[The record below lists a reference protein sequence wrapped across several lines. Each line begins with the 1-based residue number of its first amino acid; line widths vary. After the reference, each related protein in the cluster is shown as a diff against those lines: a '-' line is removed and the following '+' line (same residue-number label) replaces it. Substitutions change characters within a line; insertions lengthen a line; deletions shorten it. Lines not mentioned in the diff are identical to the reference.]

1 MHVRLTTLALAAIAL
16 LLLAAVAVAPAMR
29 MDLARSG
36 VPLKVAS
43 TAAPNDVPLSDIL
56 SGRYQPGFFPALDG
70 SVQAAPR
77 ADRIVWLRLQAN
89 VPPREAGERWYV
101 RLERA
106 PVDRVAVLLPGAPE
120 REVAEARYFRLGS
133 WDARWPD
140 GFVLPLPDAVVGD
153 VALYVRV
160 EGNVDADLRPQLI
173 DGRVLA
179 EREAAALRLFALV
192 YGVLLVSLA
201 LCVVPA
207 VRRSGAGGWS
217 MAALTAVSALA
228 IALINDHLPLP
239 LPLRAVVDPWL
250 AGGLVYAVTILLAG
264 ALLIVARRQSGLKA
278 NSATLAHWYH
288 RVGLVLILLAFAGT
302 RVPPE
307 YADLLRRV
315 AELVWSQAWLL
326 VLVAFA
332 LDHRRLRSVPIALM
346 ALLIA
351 ALVVRALAAG
361 GAVPASALALYGYQ
375 LLIATLMFALVL
387 LPWMRGLPVE
397 APKATAPEPEI
408 PVEDRW
414 ARAEAKMVAAIDAA
428 LRYGGGAEAD
438 WVVAR
443 RLIET
448 LKPLLE
454 ARSVAVARS
463 TLHGEDTII
472 AEPGETESVYAM
484 LLRDR
489 ARVLR
494 SLLRLG
500 TPQQLVLPMGID
512 GPSQVA
518 MVPYLVTERGRTGL
532 FAERG
537 WTGLFAERRGRGF
550 EPDELARIEMMVASA
565 RRVAASALDER
576 EAASRADLDPVLEV
590 LNAEALQ
597 RDLRTAFER
606 CRDNNEPIA
615 LLRVP
620 LAGEGGFE
628 GRAKALIGALEVLD
642 ALPSHLLGRPGPDEL
657 WMVLPGLDVPAA
669 RAFAEIL
676 HQRLSPA
683 AAPVSGLAPAGI
695 RPMVAEWVI
704 GIAAMLVGERV
715 PRPMIERAGE
725 ALNRARVPGA
735 QAVQAVVPA
744 LH

>member
-1 MHVRLTTLALAAIAL
+1 MHVRLTTFALAAIAL

-29 MDLARSG
+29 VDLARSS
-36 VPLKVAS
+36 VALQVAS
-43 TAAPNDVPLSDIL
+43 TAAPPDVPLADIL

-70 SVQAAPR
+70 AVQASPR
-77 ADRIVWLRLQAN
+77 GNRIVWLRLQAN

-106 PVDRVAVLLPGAPE
+106 PVDRVAVLLPRAPD
-120 REVAEARYFRLGS
+120 REVAESRYFRLGT

-140 GFVLPLPDAVVGD
+140 GFVLPLPDEVEGD
-153 VALYVRV
+153 AAIYVRV

-173 DGRVLA
+173 EGRVLA

-192 YGVLLVSLA
+192 YGVLLVSFVLA
-201 LCVVPA
+201 LLPA
-207 VRRSGAGGWS
+207 VRRAGAGGWG
-217 MAALTAVSALA
+217 MAALTAISTLA

-239 LPLRAVVDPWL
+239 LRAVFDPWL

-278 NSATLAHWYH
+278 NSSTLAQWYL
-288 RVGLVLILLAFAGT
+288 RIGLLLVVLAFAGT
-302 RVPPE
+302 RVPAE

-332 LDHRRLRSVPIALM
+332 LDRRRLRSVPITLM
-346 ALLIA
+346 VLLIA

-397 APKATAPEPEI
+397 APKAPAPAPEV
-408 PVEDRW
+408 PVAEQW
-414 ARAEAKMVAAIDAA
+414 SRAETKMVSAIDSA
-428 LRYGGGAEAD
+428 LRYGGGGEAD

-448 LKPLLE
+448 LKPLLG
-454 ARSVAVARS
+454 AQSVAIARS

-472 AEPGETESVYAM
+472 VEPGESESAYAM
-484 LLRDR
+484 LLRER

-500 TPQQLVLPMGID
+500 TPQQLVLPMGIQ

-518 MVPYLVTERGRTGL
+518 LVPYLIT
-532 FAERG
+532 ERG
-537 WTGLFAERRGRGF
+537 WTALFAERRGKGF
-550 EPDELARIEMMVASA
+550 EPDELARIESLVVAA
-565 RRVAASALDER
+565 RRVAATALDER
-576 EAASRADLDPVLEV
+576 EAAIRADLDPVLEV

-606 CRDNNEPIA
+606 CRDSSEPIA
-615 LLRVP
+615 LLRIP

-628 GRAKALIGALEVLD
+628 VRAKALIGALEVLD
-642 ALPSHLLGRPGPDEL
+642 SLPSHLLGRPGPDEL
-657 WMVLPGLDVPAA
+657 WMVLPGVDVPAA
-669 RAFAEIL
+669 RAFAETL

-683 AAPVSGLAPAGI
+683 VAPVSGLAPAGI
-695 RPMVAEWVI
+695 RPMVAEWVVGI
-704 GIAAMLVGERV
+704 GAIVVGERV

-744 LH
+744 MH

>member
-16 LLLAAVAVAPAMR
+16 LILAAVAVAPAMR
-29 MDLARSG
+29 VDLARSS
-36 VPLKVAS
+36 VPLQVAS
-43 TAAPNDVPLSDIL
+43 TAAPPDVPLADIL

-77 ADRIVWLRLQAN
+77 ADRIVWLRLQAS
-89 VPPREAGERWYV
+89 VPPRKAGDRWYV

-106 PVDRVAVLLPGAPE
+106 PVDRVAVLLPAAPG
-120 REVAEARYFRLGS
+120 REVAESRYFRLGN

-140 GFVLPLPDAVVGD
+140 GFVLPLSEDVQGD
-153 VALYVRV
+153 VAVYLRV

-179 EREAAALRLFALV
+179 EREAAAMRLFAMV
-192 YGVLLVSLA
+192 YGVLLVSIV

-207 VRRSGAGGWS
+207 VRRTGAGGWS
-217 MAALTAVSALA
+217 MAALTAIATLT
-228 IALINDHLPLP
+228 IALINDHLPIA
-239 LPLRAVVDPWL
+239 LRALLDPWL
-250 AGGLVYAVTILLAG
+250 AGGLVYAMTILLAG

-288 RVGLVLILLAFAGT
+288 RIGLVLVLLAFAGT
-302 RVPPE
+302 RVPPDF
-307 YADLLRRV
+307 ADLLRRV
-315 AELVWSQAWLL
+315 AEVVWSQAWLL

-332 LDHRRLRSVPIALM
+332 LDRRRLRSVPIALM
-346 ALLIA
+346 GLLIA

-397 APKATAPEPEI
+397 APKAAPPAPEVPLE
-408 PVEDRW
+408 ERW
-414 ARAEAKMVAAIDAA
+414 SSAEVKMVSAIDAA

-472 AEPGETESVYAM
+472 AEPGQSESVYAM

-518 MVPYLVTERGRTGL
+518 LVPYLIT
-532 FAERG
+532 ERG
-537 WTGLFAERRGRGF
+537 WTALFAERRGRGF
-550 EPDELARIEMMVASA
+550 EPDELARIESMVASA
-565 RRVAASALDER
+565 RRIAARALDER
-576 EAASRADLDPVLEV
+576 EAAIRADLDPVLEV

-597 RDLRTAFER
+597 RDLRIAFER
-606 CRDNNEPIA
+606 CRDNSEPIT
-615 LLRVP
+615 LLRIP

-628 GRAKALIGALEVLD
+628 SRAKTLIAALEVLD

-657 WMVLPGLDVPAA
+657 WMVLPGVDIPGA
-669 RAFAEIL
+669 RAFAEAL
-676 HQRLSPA
+676 HQRLSPVA
-683 AAPVSGLAPAGI
+683 PPVSGLAPAGI

-704 GIAAMLVGERV
+704 GIGAIVVGERV

-725 ALNRARVPGA
+725 AVGRARVPGA
-735 QAVQAVVPA
+735 PAVQAAVPA

>member
-16 LLLAAVAVAPAMR
+16 LILAAVAVAPAMR
-29 MDLARSG
+29 VDLARSS
-36 VPLKVAS
+36 VPLQVAS
-43 TAAPNDVPLSDIL
+43 TAAPPDVPLADIL

-77 ADRIVWLRLQAN
+77 ADRIVWLRLQAS
-89 VPPREAGERWYV
+89 VPPRKAGDRWYV

-106 PVDRVAVLLPGAPE
+106 PVDRVAVLLPAAPG
-120 REVAEARYFRLGS
+120 REVAESRYFRLGN

-140 GFVLPLPDAVVGD
+140 GFVLPLSEDVQGD
-153 VALYVRV
+153 VAVYLRV

-179 EREAAALRLFALV
+179 EREAAAMRLFAMV
-192 YGVLLVSLA
+192 YGVLLVSIV

-207 VRRSGAGGWS
+207 VRRTGAGGWS
-217 MAALTAVSALA
+217 MAALTAIATLT
-228 IALINDHLPLP
+228 IALINDHLPIA
-239 LPLRAVVDPWL
+239 LRALLDPWL
-250 AGGLVYAVTILLAG
+250 AGGLVYAMTILLAG

-288 RVGLVLILLAFAGT
+288 RIGLVLVLLAFAGT
-302 RVPPE
+302 RVPPDF
-307 YADLLRRV
+307 ADLLRRV
-315 AELVWSQAWLL
+315 AEVVWSQAWLL

-332 LDHRRLRSVPIALM
+332 LDRRRLRSVPIALM
-346 ALLIA
+346 GLLIA

-397 APKATAPEPEI
+397 APKAAPPAPEVPLE
-408 PVEDRW
+408 ERW
-414 ARAEAKMVAAIDAA
+414 SSAEAKMVSAIDAA

-472 AEPGETESVYAM
+472 AEPGQSESVYAM

-518 MVPYLVTERGRTGL
+518 LVPYLIT
-532 FAERG
+532 ERG
-537 WTGLFAERRGRGF
+537 WTALFAERRGRGF
-550 EPDELARIEMMVASA
+550 EPDELARIESMVASA
-565 RRVAASALDER
+565 RRIAARALDER
-576 EAASRADLDPVLEV
+576 EAAIRADLDPVLEV

-597 RDLRTAFER
+597 RDLRIAFER
-606 CRDNNEPIA
+606 CRDNSEPIT
-615 LLRVP
+615 LLRIP

-628 GRAKALIGALEVLD
+628 SRAKTLIAALEVLD

-657 WMVLPGLDVPAA
+657 WMVLPGVDIPGA
-669 RAFAEIL
+669 RAFAEAL
-676 HQRLSPA
+676 HQRLSPVA
-683 AAPVSGLAPAGI
+683 PPVSGLAPAGI

-704 GIAAMLVGERV
+704 GIGAIVVGERV

-725 ALNRARVPGA
+725 AVGRARVPGA
-735 QAVQAVVPA
+735 PAVQAAVPA

>member
-29 MDLARSG
+29 VDLARSN
-36 VPLKVAS
+36 VPLQVAS
-43 TAAPNDVPLSDIL
+43 TAAPADVPLADIL

-70 SVQAAPR
+70 SVQASPR
-77 ADRIVWLRLQAN
+77 TNRIVWLRLQAN

-106 PVDRVAVLLPGAPE
+106 PVERVAVLLPAAPTQ
-120 REVAEARYFRLGS
+120 EVAESRYFRLGN

-140 GFVLPLPDAVVGD
+140 GFVLPLPDAVHGEAAVY
-153 VALYVRV
+153 LRV

-179 EREAAALRLFALV
+179 EREAAAFRLFALV
-192 YGVLLVSLA
+192 YSVLFVSLM
-201 LCVVPA
+201 LCLLPA

-217 MAALTAVSALA
+217 MAALTGVSVTA
-228 IALINDHLPLP
+228 IALINDHLPT
-239 LPLRAVVDPWL
+239 PLRAMLEPWL
-250 AGGLVYAVTILLAG
+250 AGGLVYAITILLAG
-264 ALLIVARRQSGLKA
+264 ALLIVARRQSGLGA
-278 NSATLAHWYH
+278 NSSTLAHWYH
-288 RVGLVLILLAFAGT
+288 RIGLVLVLLAFAGT

-332 LDHRRLRSVPIALM
+332 LDRRRLRSVPITLM
-346 ALLIA
+346 VLLIV
-351 ALVVRALAAG
+351 ALVVRAMAAA

-397 APKATAPEPEI
+397 APKSAPTIPEV
-408 PVEDRW
+408 PVEERW
-414 ARAEAKMVAAIDAA
+414 ARAESKMVAAIDAA

-454 ARSVAVARS
+454 AHSVAVARS
-463 TLHGEDTII
+463 SLHGEDTII
-472 AEPGETESVYAM
+472 AEPGETESAYAM

-500 TPQQLVLPMGID
+500 TPQQLVLPLGIE

-518 MVPYLVTERGRTGL
+518 LVPYLMT
-532 FAERG
+532 ERG
-537 WTGLFAERRGRGF
+537 WTALFAERRGRGF
-550 EPDELARIEMMVASA
+550 EPDELARIETMVASA
-565 RRVAASALDER
+565 RRIAASALDDR
-576 EAASRADLDPVLEV
+576 EAALRADLDPVLEV

-597 RDLRTAFER
+597 RDLRSAFER

-615 LLRVP
+615 LLRIP

-628 GRAKALIGALEVLD
+628 VRAKALIGALEILD
-642 ALPSHLLGRPGPDEL
+642 AMPSHLLGRPGPDEL
-657 WMVLPGLDVPAA
+657 WMVLPGIDVPAA
-669 RAFAEIL
+669 RAFAEAL

-683 AAPVSGLAPAGI
+683 PAPVSGLAPAGI
-695 RPMVAEWVI
+695 RPMVAEWLI
-704 GIAAMLVGERV
+704 GIAAIAVGERV
-715 PRPMIERAGE
+715 PRPMVERAGE
-725 ALNRARVPGA
+725 AVSRARVPGA
-735 QAVQAVVPA
+735 QGVQAVVPA

>member
-29 MDLARSG
+29 VDLARSS
-36 VPLKVAS
+36 VPIQVAS
-43 TAAPNDVPLSDIL
+43 TAAPPDVPLADIL

-70 SVQAAPR
+70 AVQGSPR

-89 VPPREAGERWYV
+89 VPPRTQGERWYV

-106 PVDRVAVLLPGAPE
+106 AVDRVAVLLPAAPA
-120 REVAEARYFRLGS
+120 REVAESRYFRLGS

-140 GFVLPLPDAVVGD
+140 GFVLPLPDEVQGD
-153 VALYVRV
+153 AAIYLRV

-173 DGRVLA
+173 DGRALA

-192 YGVLLVSLA
+192 YGVLLVSLV
-201 LCVVPA
+201 LCFVPA
-207 VRRSGAGGWS
+207 VRRLGAGGWG
-217 MAALTAVSALA
+217 MAALTGISLLA

-239 LPLRAVVDPWL
+239 LRAVLDPWL

-264 ALLIVARRQSGLKA
+264 ALLVVARRQSGLKA
-278 NSATLAHWYH
+278 NSVTLAQWYL
-288 RVGLVLILLAFAGT
+288 RIGLTLVALAFVGT

-332 LDHRRLRSVPIALM
+332 LDRRRLRSVPIALM
-346 ALLIA
+346 VLLIA

-361 GAVPASALALYGYQ
+361 GTVPASALALYGYQ
-375 LLIATLMFALVL
+375 LLMATLMFALVL
-387 LPWMRGLPVE
+387 LPWMRGLPTE
-397 APKATAPEPEI
+397 APRAPEPVPEL
-408 PVEDRW
+408 PVGEQW
-414 ARAEAKMVAAIDAA
+414 SRAEARMVSAIDAA
-428 LRYGGGAEAD
+428 LRYGGGTEAD

-443 RLIET
+443 RLVET
-448 LKPLLE
+448 LKPLLSAE
-454 ARSVAVARS
+454 SVALARS
-463 TLHGEDTII
+463 TLHGENIVI
-472 AEPGETESVYAM
+472 AEPGESESAYAM
-484 LLRDR
+484 LLRER

-500 TPQQLVLPMGID
+500 TPQQLVLPMGI
-512 GPSQVA
+512 GAPSQVA
-518 MVPYLVTERGRTGL
+518 LVPYLITERGWS
-532 FAERG
+532 A
-537 WTGLFAERRGRGF
+537 LFAERRGKGF
-550 EPDELARIEMMVASA
+550 EPDELARIESMVGAA
-565 RRVAASALDER
+565 RRVAAQALDER
-576 EAASRADLDPVLEV
+576 EAALRADLDPVLEV

-606 CRDNNEPIA
+606 CRDASEPIA

-628 GRAKALIGALEVLD
+628 PRAKALIAALEGLD

-669 RAFAEIL
+669 RAFAEAL

-683 AAPVSGLAPAGI
+683 GAPVSGLAPAGL

-704 GIAAMLVGERV
+704 GIGAIVLGERV

-725 ALNRARVPGA
+725 ALARARVPGA
-735 QAVQAVVPA
+735 PAVQATVPV
-744 LH
+744 HH